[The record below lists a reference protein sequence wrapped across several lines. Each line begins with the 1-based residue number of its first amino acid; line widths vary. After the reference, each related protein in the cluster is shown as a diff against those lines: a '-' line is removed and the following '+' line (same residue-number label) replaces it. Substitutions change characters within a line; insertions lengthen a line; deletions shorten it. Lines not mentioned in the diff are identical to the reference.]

1 MVLADRRE
9 MAAGSADVVRAAVV
23 RAPGAGFAIEEVA
36 LFAPGPGQV
45 RVTMAAAGICQSDLS
60 AASGKIRV
68 PYPAVLGHEGVGTV
82 SAVGPGVTRVHV
94 GDRVLLLMRSSCGRC
109 WFCARGEPQLC
120 ERATR
125 GRDTPYGRL
134 ADGTDVYAG
143 FRVAAFG
150 EQTVTHHRHVVRVP
164 DGLPLADVAPI
175 GCAALTG
182 VGAVQQA
189 AGVQAGQ
196 SGVQAGQSVV
206 VIGAGGVGLFA
217 IQAAALAGAQPV
229 VAVEILEAR
238 RRLAAEL
245 GASHAFPPGPELPAR
260 LRELTGGR
268 GADYAFD
275 CVGQGSTLRLA
286 LDVIRRGGHVV
297 AVGIGDHHDQ
307 CLVGSYELI
316 RRAAV
321 ISGCLYGS
329 WDPQAGTQLLF
340 DEVLSGRLELAALV
354 TRHQGIG
361 ALSEAITAARN
372 GEGARQVL
380 VYDD

>member
-23 RAPGAGFAIEEVA
+23 RAPGEGFAIEEVR
-36 LFAPGPGQV
+36 LFALGPGQV
-45 RVTMAAAGICQSDLS
+45 RVRMAAAGICQSDLS

-109 WFCARGEPQLC
+109 WFCAHGEPQLC

-125 GRDTPYGRL
+125 GRATPYGRL

-182 VGAVQQA
+182 VGAVRRA
-189 AGVQAGQ
+189 A
-196 SGVQAGQSVV
+196 GVQAGQSVV

-229 VAVEILEAR
+229 VAVETLEAR

-275 CVGQGSTLRLA
+275 CVGQGTTLRLA

-307 CLVGSYELI
+307 CPVGSYELI

-329 WDPQAGTQLLF
+329 WDPEAGAQLLF
-340 DEVLSGRLELAALV
+340 GQALSGRLELAALV
-354 TRHQGIG
+354 TRHQGLG

-380 VYDD
+380 VYDG